1 MIVVDASAVL
11 EALLRTPAAA
21 SVERRLFEPS
31 QTLHAPHLLDV
42 EVAQVVRRY
51 AGNGDIDAERGRMA
65 LADLADFPVHRYPHD
80 FLLQRVWDLWNN
92 FTAYD
97 AMYVALAEALD
108 APLLTRDKRLAA
120 SPGHHARIDLI

>member
-11 EALLRTPAAA
+11 DALLRTPAAA

-65 LADLADFPVHRYPHD
+65 LADLADLPLHRYPHD
-80 FLLQRVWDLWNN
+80 FLLQRVWDLRNN
-92 FTAYD
+92 FAAYD